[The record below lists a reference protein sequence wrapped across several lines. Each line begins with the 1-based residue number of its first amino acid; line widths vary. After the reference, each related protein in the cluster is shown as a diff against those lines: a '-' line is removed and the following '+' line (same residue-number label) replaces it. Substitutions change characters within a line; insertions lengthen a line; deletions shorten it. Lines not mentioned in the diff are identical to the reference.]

1 MACQKESQTANKFWA
16 VYLEGIEF
24 KKVAAAQ
31 SFVCASK
38 QTYEFFILQSQQ

>member
-1 MACQKESQTANKFWA
+1 MACQKVGRAANKFWV

-31 SFVCASK
+31 SFVCVSK